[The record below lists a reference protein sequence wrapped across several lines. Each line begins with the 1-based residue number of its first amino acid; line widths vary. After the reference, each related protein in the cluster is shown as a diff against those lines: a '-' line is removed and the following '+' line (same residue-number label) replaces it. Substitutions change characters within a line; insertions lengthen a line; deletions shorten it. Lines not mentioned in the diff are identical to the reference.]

1 MKNTLRFLMLMTAVI
16 SLSSLSAQTRY
27 LDEVFT
33 DAEITITNNV
43 TFAANINFL
52 TSNFTPSAQL
62 LTDLGTLSFIAD
74 AGGVYPAAYYNAADA
89 STQIKVTDIKMDV
102 YRPSGTADTET
113 ARPVIIYLHT
123 GNFLPPPIS
132 GSMMGTKSDSLA
144 VDMCKAWARRG
155 YVAVSMDYR
164 LGWNPIAPDVQTRRG
179 TLLNAVYRAIQDTKM
194 GVRFLRADAAISN
207 TYGIDPTKVAL
218 FGEGSGGYMSQ
229 AYTTLDNAQVELFL
243 EKFRPNPFDLS
254 TSYIDTLLV
263 GLPSGLG
270 YQNSVNLYR
279 DVSIDASVQMSI
291 NAGGALADES
301 WLEAGDVPM
310 VAFHA
315 IRDDFAPFTSGTVIV
330 PTTQEEVVD
339 VHGSNFFIQKANDIG
354 NNAVFAG
361 LPGGDVYT
369 DRARSLYNTSW
380 ETSNGNTETVYASP
394 EGLYSIVQP
403 LRPFLTNISAP
414 WQWWDPTA
422 PLSLYEVAPGVTTH
436 MVQIQSNPNMSE
448 ARSIA
453 YQDTINGYMLPR
465 LACVLDLPGNPCS
478 AGSNDALCDAFPATV
493 DGGVFTADNTGATA
507 DGEQGSCL
515 FDAAVENDIWYFFTA
530 PASGVVEIETF
541 DTGGSDD
548 TQIVVYSSS
557 DGTCAGTL
565 TEVGCNDDI
574 SGTDYMSFALVEGLT
589 AGDTYFIQVDGWQG
603 TQGSFDMEIR
613 SIVLVV
619 ECPAPAAVICDN
631 FDDYAV
637 GSSIH
642 DAAAW
647 FGPWPPA
654 STPSLV
660 SDEQAFSNSNSLKVS
675 DDNSED
681 NLLLFGNQTTGVW
694 TVSWMM
700 YIPTGN
706 SAYFNVQNAETPGT
720 WNLDAF
726 FNAVNGSP
734 GSGTIQQDAAA
745 AITFPHDAWFPLTM
759 TFNLNTNLLTMDV
772 DGAAVLTA
780 FAYAGNLGSINYYS
794 NGAANTYYVDDL
806 VFDGNPDVGL
816 SEYTT
821 GLFQISPNPTD
832 GNFTVKGME
841 NINSVVV
848 RDILGATV
856 AKIQTPMSQQVNI
869 DLSGMESG
877 MYFVEIQVGDVINV
891 QRVIKQ

>member
-1 MKNTLRFLMLMTAVI
+1 MIKITTIRTSLMALLMG
-16 SLSSLSAQTRY
+16 LMGLFGNLSA
-27 LDEVFT
+27 
-33 DAEITITNNV
+33 AEV
-43 TFAANINFL
+43 TFQVDMN
-52 TSNFTPSAQL
+52 
-62 LTDLGTLSFIAD
+62 D
-74 AGGVYPAAYYNAADA
+74 Y
-89 STQIKVTDIKMDV
+89 
-102 YRPSGTADTET
+102 SGTADYLAAGVTLNGTFNAWCGNCAAMDDSDADGVYMLTLTLDPGVYEFKYTIGDWTDQEFLAEGSSCTLTTSGFTNRVLEVSADMTVPLSCWGACETCDMVVEDYMVTFQVDMNDYNGTQDYLTLGVNLNGSFNGWCGTCWPMDDSDADGVYTFTGPVAGGDVEYKFVIGDWTEGEEFPGGESCTNNPGGFWNRFIGGLAADETLDIVCWNSCDACGGGATFDEICGAEEFVVGTTITTDNTGATPDGVQAACWFDAEVESDIWFFFT
-113 ARPVIIYLHT
+113 APASGSVDIETYDT
-123 GNFLPPPIS
+123 GGSDDTQLAVFGSDDGTCSGTLTEVGCNDDIS
-132 GSMMGTKSDSLA
+132 GS
-144 VDMCKAWARRG
+144 
-155 YVAVSMDYR
+155 DY
-164 LGWNPIAPDVQTRRG
+164 
-179 TLLNAVYRAIQDTKM
+179 M
-194 GVRFLRADAAISN
+194 SFLTVTGMTPGN
-207 TYGIDPTKVAL
+207 TY
-218 FGEGSGGYMSQ
+218 
-229 AYTTLDNAQVELFL
+229 
-243 EKFRPNPFDLS
+243 
-254 TSYIDTLLV
+254 
-263 GLPSGLG
+263 
-270 YQNSVNLYR
+270 
-279 DVSIDASVQMSI
+279 
-291 NAGGALADES
+291 
-301 WLEAGDVPM
+301 
-310 VAFHA
+310 
-315 IRDDFAPFTSGTVIV
+315 
-330 PTTQEEVVD
+330 
-339 VHGSNFFIQKANDIG
+339 FIQVDG
-354 NNAVFAG
+354 WQGTQGVFDMSVTA
-361 LPGGDVYT
+361 
-369 DRARSLYNTSW
+369 
-380 ETSNGNTETVYASP
+380 
-394 EGLYSIVQP
+394 
-403 LRPFLTNISAP
+403 LT
-414 WQWWDPTA
+414 
-422 PLSLYEVAPGVTTH
+422 
-436 MVQIQSNPNMSE
+436 
-448 ARSIA
+448 
-453 YQDTINGYMLPR
+453 
-465 LACVLDLPGNPCS
+465 
-478 AGSNDALCDAFPATV
+478 NDALCDAFPATV

-642 DAAAW
+642 DGAAYWA
-647 FGPWPPA
+647 PWPPA

-734 GSGTIQQDAAA
+734 GAGTIQQDAAA